1 MGPVSW
7 REPFYH
13 EEKIMSTSPSAGG
26 AATPGPSLLFA
37 MALSCGLAVANIYY
51 NQPMLAVM
59 AQGFPGHSGMPLI
72 AMLTQL
78 GYAMGLL
85 LLVPLGDVVERR
97 WLIPGQFAL
106 IALASLLAAT
116 ATSATTLMLA
126 SVLLGIGATAAQ
138 QIVPVAA
145 TLADPARRGAVVG
158 SVMSG
163 LLAGILLSRT
173 VAGLVTAYGSWRA
186 MFWLAIPLALSGAL
200 LMARMI
206 PSGLPRSPLGY
217 GRLLH
222 SLVGL
227 WREEP
232 ALRRATLTQA
242 LLFAS
247 FSAFWT
253 VLAFYLAEPAYGLGA
268 DMAGLFG
275 VIGVAGVVAA
285 PLAGRMADRL
295 GARPVVLA
303 GAVLVVLAWICFELW
318 LSLAGLACGV
328 ILLDLGVQSALIAHQ
343 QRIYGLRPE
352 ARGRINTLF
361 MTGMFLG
368 GTLGSSLG
376 MLVWQQ
382 GHWLGVGAA
391 GMGLALVACL
401 CALAGR
407 RGLQPA
413 I

>member
-1 MGPVSW
+1 MSS
-7 REPFYH
+7 
-13 EEKIMSTSPSAGG
+13 STSTER
-26 AATPGPSLLFA
+26 AAMASSTPGPALVFA

-59 AQGFPGHSGMPLI
+59 AQDFPGHSGMPLI

-242 LLFAS
+242 LLFADRKS
-247 FSAFWT
+247 
-253 VLAFYLAEPAYGLGA
+253 
-268 DMAGLFG
+268 
-275 VIGVAGVVAA
+275 VV
-285 PLAGRMADRL
+285 
-295 GARPVVLA
+295 
-303 GAVLVVLAWICFELW
+303 
-318 LSLAGLACGV
+318 
-328 ILLDLGVQSALIAHQ
+328 
-343 QRIYGLRPE
+343 
-352 ARGRINTLF
+352 
-361 MTGMFLG
+361 
-368 GTLGSSLG
+368 
-376 MLVWQQ
+376 
-382 GHWLGVGAA
+382 
-391 GMGLALVACL
+391 
-401 CALAGR
+401 
-407 RGLQPA
+407 
-413 I
+413 

>member
-1 MGPVSW
+1 MSSSVSTD
-7 REPFYH
+7 RVA
-13 EEKIMSTSPSAGG
+13 MASR
-26 AATPGPSLLFA
+26 TPGPALVFA

-59 AQGFPGHSGMPLI
+59 AQDFPGQSAIPLI

-78 GYAMGLL
+78 GYAAGLL

-97 WLIPGQFAL
+97 WLILGQFVL
-106 IALASLLAAT
+106 IALASTMAAM
-116 ATSATTLMLA
+116 ATGATMLMLA

-163 LLAGILLSRT
+163 LLGGILLSRT
-173 VAGLVTAYGSWRA
+173 LAGLVTAYGSWRA
-186 MFWLAIPLALSGAL
+186 MFWCGVPLALLGGL

-206 PSGLPRSPLGY
+206 PLGMPRSKLSY
-217 GRLLH
+217 VRLLH
-222 SLVGL
+222 SLIGL

-253 VLAFYLAEPAYGLGA
+253 VLAFYLADPAYGLGA
-268 DMAGLFG
+268 EVAGLFG

-285 PLAGRMADRL
+285 PLAGRMADRR
-295 GARPVVLA
+295 GARSVVLV
-303 GAVLVVLAWICFELW
+303 GALLVVLAWILFETW
-318 LSLAGLACGV
+318 LSLVGLALG
-328 ILLDLGVQSALIAHQ
+328 IMGVQSALVAHQ
-343 QRIYGLRPE
+343 QLIYDLRSE

-368 GTLGSSLG
+368 GTLGSSLA
-376 MLVWQQ
+376 MLAWQQ
-382 GHWLGVGAA
+382 GDWVGVGWV
-391 GMGLALVACL
+391 GLALALTACL
-401 CALAGR
+401 AALAGKR
-407 RGLQPA
+407 SLQPA
-413 I
+413 S

>member
-1 MGPVSW
+1 M
-7 REPFYH
+7 
-13 EEKIMSTSPSAGG
+13 
-26 AATPGPSLLFA
+26 
-37 MALSCGLAVANIYY
+37 
-51 NQPMLAVM
+51 
-59 AQGFPGHSGMPLI
+59 
-72 AMLTQL
+72 
-78 GYAMGLL
+78 
-85 LLVPLGDVVERR
+85 
-97 WLIPGQFAL
+97 
-106 IALASLLAAT
+106 
-116 ATSATTLMLA
+116 
-126 SVLLGIGATAAQ
+126 
-138 QIVPVAA
+138 AA

>member
-1 MGPVSW
+1 MGPMSW

-59 AQGFPGHSGMPLI
+59 AQDFPGHSGMPLI

-368 GTLGSSLG
+368 GTLGSSLA
-376 MLVWQQ
+376 MLAWQQ
-382 GHWLGVGAA
+382 GGWVDVGWA
-391 GMGLALVACL
+391 GLALALTACL
-401 CALAGR
+401 GALTGKR
-407 RGLQPA
+407 SLQPA
-413 I
+413 S

>member
-59 AQGFPGHSGMPLI
+59 AQDFPGHSGMPLI

-116 ATSATTLMLA
+116 AASATTLMLA

-268 DMAGLFG
+268 
-275 VIGVAGVVAA
+275 
-285 PLAGRMADRL
+285 
-295 GARPVVLA
+295 RPVVLA

-382 GHWLGVGAA
+382 GHWIGVGAA

>member
-1 MGPVSW
+1 
-7 REPFYH
+7 
-13 EEKIMSTSPSAGG
+13 MSTSPSAGG

-59 AQGFPGHSGMPLI
+59 AQDFPGHSGMPLI

-97 WLIPGQFAL
+97 GLIPGQFAL
-106 IALASLLAAT
+106 IALASLL
-116 ATSATTLMLA
+116 
-126 SVLLGIGATAAQ
+126 
-138 QIVPVAA
+138 AA

-163 LLAGILLSRT
+163 LLGGILLSRT
-173 VAGLVTAYGSWRA
+173 LAGLVTAYGSWRA
-186 MFWLAIPLALSGAL
+186 MFWCGVPLALLGGL

-206 PSGLPRSPLGY
+206 PLGMPRSKLSY
-217 GRLLH
+217 VRLLH
-222 SLVGL
+222 SLIGL

-253 VLAFYLAEPAYGLGA
+253 VLAFYLADPAYGLGA
-268 DMAGLFG
+268 EVVGLFG

-285 PLAGRMADRL
+285 PLAGRMADRR
-295 GARPVVLA
+295 GARSVVLVSA
-303 GAVLVVLAWICFELW
+303 LLVVLAWILFETW
-318 LSLAGLACGV
+318 LSLVGLALGV
-328 ILLDLGVQSALIAHQ
+328 ILLDLGVQSALVAHQ
-343 QRIYGLRPE
+343 QLIYGLRAE

-368 GTLGSSLG
+368 GTLGSSLA
-376 MLVWQQ
+376 MLAWQQ
-382 GHWLGVGAA
+382 GDWVGVGWV
-391 GMGLALVACL
+391 GLALALSACL
-401 CALAGR
+401 AALAGKR
-407 RGLQPA
+407 SLQPA
-413 I
+413 S